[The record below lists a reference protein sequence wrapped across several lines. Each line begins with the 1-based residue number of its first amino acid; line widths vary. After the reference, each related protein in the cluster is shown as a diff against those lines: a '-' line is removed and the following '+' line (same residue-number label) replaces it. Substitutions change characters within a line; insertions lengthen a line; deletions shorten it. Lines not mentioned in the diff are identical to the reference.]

1 MPRDADAL
9 LIRKWAES
17 GDVAT
22 PESQGLAR
30 ATGWPVSYSQPG
42 GDTPEREVFN
52 QMFREI
58 TAMLAELNTHGVL
71 EWDDAINY
79 DHPALVVGSD
89 DLVYISVQDS
99 LNQDPTTDTGDT
111 YWALLLSG
119 LAASVITSG
128 TFAIARIPS
137 LPASQTTSGEFA
149 VARIPN
155 LSAGKVT
162 SGTLGTARIPNLA
175 ASKITSGTFVIARI
189 PDLSAGKITSGT
201 FAYARF
207 PDRIRETYLSD
218 DPPDPSDGND
228 GDIWLEY

>member
-30 ATGWPVSYSQPG
+30 ATGWPVSYSQAG

-79 DHPALVVGSD
+79 DHPALVTGSD

-128 TFAIARIPS
+128 TFAVARIPD
-137 LPASQTTSGEFA
+137 LGANKITSGAFAAVRIPNLSADKITFGTFA

-155 LSAGKVT
+155 LSAD
-162 SGTLGTARIPNLA
+162 
-175 ASKITSGTFVIARI
+175 KITSGTLAAARLPAINAAQVDGFSFVSLTQAQYDALT
-189 PDLSAGKITSGT
+189 PNAATVYLIT
-201 FAYARF
+201 
-207 PDRIRETYLSD
+207 
-218 DPPDPSDGND
+218 
-228 GDIWLEY
+228 